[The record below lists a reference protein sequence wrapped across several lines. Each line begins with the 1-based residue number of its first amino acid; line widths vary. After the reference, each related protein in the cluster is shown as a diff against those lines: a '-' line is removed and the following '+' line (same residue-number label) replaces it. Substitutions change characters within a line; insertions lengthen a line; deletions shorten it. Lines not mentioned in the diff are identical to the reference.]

1 MITAVGCD
9 PLAIGFSI
17 SGGTKVST
25 PARCAG
31 PGGADRPLL
40 HHPWAGGTSFDYR
53 RAGSA
58 ASRLGSDGL
67 DDTLLTAS
75 AFLHV
80 SAISQAIGPV
90 AADAVFAAMETVRA
104 AGGRVAYD
112 TNLRLKPWPLARA
125 QAIIGH
131 SLAMVDIALPGMDD
145 ARLLTGL
152 DDPDAIVDWF
162 LARGVATVALT
173 LGSEG
178 VVLAA
183 EGRRARLAGH
193 KVATVDATAAG
204 DTFDGVFLA
213 ALAGGVDPFAAAERA
228 NAAAALSTT
237 GYGGVAPIPDAAAV
251 RAFTAGASGRSVT
264 ANVGVGHVGF
274 RAHPVPAPGWIGGG
288 SSAIR
293 ARCGETNW
301 SPPSYCRRPVHNK

>member
-1 MITAVGCD
+1 MRFDIACLGEPLFEFNQAGAGGDYRPGFGGDVSNCAIAAARQGARVAMVTAVGCD
-9 PLAIGFSI
+9 SFGDQFLDLWRGEGIDTGA
-17 SGGTKVST
+17 VRRD
-25 PARCAG
+25 PAAPTGLYFITHG
-31 PGGADRPLL
+31 PGG
-40 HHPWAGGTSFDYR
+40 HQFDYR

-58 ASRLGSDGL
+58 ASRLGPDEI
-67 DDTLLTAS
+67 DRELLANS

-80 SAISQAIGPV
+80 SAISQAIGPT

-112 TNLRLKPWPLARA
+112 TNLRLKLWPLARA

-193 KVATVDATAAG
+193 KGRLSTRPPPATPTRCSGRARWRREPIRGRRAGQRRRRCRPPATAASR
-204 DTFDGVFLA
+204 
-213 ALAGGVDPFAAAERA
+213 PFPTRRRC
-228 NAAAALSTT
+228 
-237 GYGGVAPIPDAAAV
+237 AP
-251 RAFTAGASGRSVT
+251 S
-264 ANVGVGHVGF
+264 
-274 RAHPVPAPGWIGGG
+274 
-288 SSAIR
+288 
-293 ARCGETNW
+293 
-301 SPPSYCRRPVHNK
+301 

>member
-1 MITAVGCD
+1 MRFDIACLGEPLFEFNQTGAGGDYRPGFGGDVSNCAIAAARQGARVAMVTAVGCD
-9 PLAIGFSI
+9 SFGDQFLDLWRGEGIDTGA
-17 SGGTKVST
+17 VRRD
-25 PARCAG
+25 PAAPTGLYFITHG
-31 PGGADRPLL
+31 PGG
-40 HHPWAGGTSFDYR
+40 HQFDYR

-58 ASRLGSDGL
+58 ASRLGPDEI
-67 DDTLLTAS
+67 DRELLANS

-80 SAISQAIGPV
+80 SAISQAIGPT

-112 TNLRLKPWPLARA
+112 TNLRLKLWPLARA

-251 RAFTAGASGRSVT
+251 RAFTAGA
-264 ANVGVGHVGF
+264 
-274 RAHPVPAPGWIGGG
+274 
-288 SSAIR
+288 
-293 ARCGETNW
+293 
-301 SPPSYCRRPVHNK
+301 